1 MPSGSDDKISIEAFQ
16 ALLDRVGL
24 KPTPEE
30 FELLRETFPK
40 FRRVILDRLPRTRA
54 YASEPALTFKA
65 GNGR

>member
-1 MPSGSDDKISIEAFQ
+1 MPSGSNEMISIEAFQ

-40 FRRVILDRLPRTRA
+40 FRRVILDRLPRNRA
-54 YASEPALTFKA
+54 YTNEPALTFKA
-65 GNGR
+65 GKG